1 MKVEYS
7 GTQGDGQKWMSFMVS
22 ASKINCGQY
31 SFRSL
36 VNDINCRCPSLHF
49 LNESTMRIRYLDDED
64 SWINLNFDDR
74 RGFTKLWHC
83 ARVVPKREFKRVKTT
98 CRSSRFPCPSCCLKC
113 YKFELQLLWI

>member
-36 VNDINCRCPSLHF
+36 VNDINCRCPIEPSL
-49 LNESTMRIRYLDDED
+49 
-64 SWINLNFDDR
+64 
-74 RGFTKLWHC
+74 
-83 ARVVPKREFKRVKTT
+83 FK
-98 CRSSRFPCPSCCLKC
+98 
-113 YKFELQLLWI
+113 